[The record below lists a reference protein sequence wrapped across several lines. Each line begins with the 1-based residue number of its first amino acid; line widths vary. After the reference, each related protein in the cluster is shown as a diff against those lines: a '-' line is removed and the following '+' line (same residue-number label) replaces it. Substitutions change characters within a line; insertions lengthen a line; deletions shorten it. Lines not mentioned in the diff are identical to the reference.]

1 MYIEYDFIYMT
12 FDFLFMK
19 YTYLF
24 LSTNVVCIY
33 MWFKDMSKGLRVVIY
48 VSIAY
53 FLIISLLFI
62 PTIIKAILIEDS
74 SIATPIELVILYIR
88 SLNPITLF
96 WLLYTVI
103 YFLRKRNKKK

>member
-1 MYIEYDFIYMT
+1 MT
-12 FDFLFMK
+12 FDFLFMI

-24 LSTNVVCIY
+24 LPTNVVCIY
-33 MWFKDMSKGLRVVIY
+33 MKFKEQGRGMRVVIY
-48 VSIAY
+48 VSLAY

-74 SIATPIELVILYIR
+74 SIAKPMELVILYIR
-88 SLNPITLF
+88 SLNPVTLF
-96 WLLYTVI
+96 WLLYIVV